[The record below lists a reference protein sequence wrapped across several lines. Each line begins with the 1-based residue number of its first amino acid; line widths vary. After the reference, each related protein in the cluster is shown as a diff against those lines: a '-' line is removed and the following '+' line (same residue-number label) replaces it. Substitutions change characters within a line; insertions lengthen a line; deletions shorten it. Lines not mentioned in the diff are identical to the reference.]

1 MGSSQSDDCDTR
13 DSQPVEDTILTNLTN
28 KSFREEQ
35 NAKGPQ
41 NKAKSRLGIR
51 AEANGLNHGT
61 LSTLAGPSTASLED
75 IPPVE
80 VMRAS
85 TRSSSRRAANN
96 RQALQQG
103 ST

>member
-61 LSTLAGPSTASLED
+61 LSTLAGPSTASLGGH
-75 IPPVE
+75 
-80 VMRAS
+80 
-85 TRSSSRRAANN
+85 SSRRSHESFYKIVK
-96 RQALQQG
+96 QTG
-103 ST
+103 G